1 MIKILIGNLNS
12 KIVGFLPDNVH
23 EELDDLLSYSL
34 KDAKYMKLVKMKKWD
49 GVYHLYKKNYG
60 QSFYTGLLSL
70 AEEVLK
76 KNNIP
81 YMRIDER
88 ERPEQNMPNLKFSP
102 ARFFE
107 ERPYQKFTVER
118 AIQSTRGILKIAT
131 GGGKT
136 LISGII
142 ISEIKTGP
150 FMFYTLTKDLMKQA
164 HRELSSLLNEPI
176 GKIGGGEFDVKNI
189 NICMVQTA
197 IMAVNLDNKEFNISE
212 YKYDEEDTEW
222 DENQLESAE
231 KLQTLRNLIIRTKGF
246 IVDECI
252 SGDSIIT
259 TEIGEITIKDAF
271 EKKCRYVKTY
281 DGNKIIYKPILNWWD
296 KGIKKTLTIETENGK
311 KIICTKNHLL
321 ATKRGWIRAEEIL
334 KSDKLLCANADVEQ
348 KSSTQTSTIQ
358 ENLFL
363 DINGEKEQKE
373 NGRLFIKNMLKNC
386 LSAYA
391 DAGGGLNQNI
401 KPLIYL
407 LNLEDVSTGMQNT
420 FMDMISSQTGRN
432 IISNQLME
440 KFKQLLE
447 HVLET
452 HLYYY
457 QIKDQKTIDLLLIM
471 EESRKN
477 GLTINQNFY
486 QGMEYQLKTRK
497 IQDMESYGPVCIQD
511 VCQSSQIFQSNCIK
525 MVKNIP
531 LKRYLIRSEILD
543 SHGGFVTM
551 GALGRGDTCNYIQ
564 KDIQK
569 ERIIKSQNGLEKKD
583 MDVLLDI
590 QKVEDII
597 GFLFQLYL
605 LLVSLEEYQ
614 SSSQNACNTSWQSIK
629 DISENKDCNVYDIEV
644 QDTHCFFAN
653 DILVHNCH
661 HTSCKSIKDLIAAS
675 PNAYWKFGC
684 SATPFRE
691 DGAEIMIQAMFGKKI
706 VDISATYLIKNK
718 YLIEPY
724 IIFEPIKNDTKLN
737 AYQSIYKACISGNE
751 EFNIHVA
758 DIANHMVSNGL
769 SVLILVQHYPQGE
782 ILKKLIPNTEFLTG
796 KMKGDKREEALNDL
810 KERKKLC
817 LIATTLAD
825 EGVDIPTLDAV
836 LLAGG
841 GASSTRVHQR
851 IGRTLRID
859 RASANPRDRS
869 IVIYFEHHGAKYLD
883 KHAKK
888 ARKIIKTESA
898 FHIVDSAG
906 PQYIKQEIDQIMG
919 DKSSKPFSL

>member
-88 ERPEQNMPNLKFSP
+88 ERPEQNMPNLRFSP

-246 IVDECI
+246 IVDE
-252 SGDSIIT
+252 
-259 TEIGEITIKDAF
+259 
-271 EKKCRYVKTY
+271 
-281 DGNKIIYKPILNWWD
+281 
-296 KGIKKTLTIETENGK
+296 
-311 KIICTKNHLL
+311 
-321 ATKRGWIRAEEIL
+321 
-334 KSDKLLCANADVEQ
+334 
-348 KSSTQTSTIQ
+348 
-358 ENLFL
+358 
-363 DINGEKEQKE
+363 
-373 NGRLFIKNMLKNC
+373 
-386 LSAYA
+386 
-391 DAGGGLNQNI
+391 
-401 KPLIYL
+401 
-407 LNLEDVSTGMQNT
+407 
-420 FMDMISSQTGRN
+420 
-432 IISNQLME
+432 
-440 KFKQLLE
+440 
-447 HVLET
+447 
-452 HLYYY
+452 
-457 QIKDQKTIDLLLIM
+457 
-471 EESRKN
+471 
-477 GLTINQNFY
+477 
-486 QGMEYQLKTRK
+486 
-497 IQDMESYGPVCIQD
+497 
-511 VCQSSQIFQSNCIK
+511 
-525 MVKNIP
+525 
-531 LKRYLIRSEILD
+531 
-543 SHGGFVTM
+543 
-551 GALGRGDTCNYIQ
+551 
-564 KDIQK
+564 
-569 ERIIKSQNGLEKKD
+569 
-583 MDVLLDI
+583 
-590 QKVEDII
+590 
-597 GFLFQLYL
+597 
-605 LLVSLEEYQ
+605 
-614 SSSQNACNTSWQSIK
+614 
-629 DISENKDCNVYDIEV
+629 
-644 QDTHCFFAN
+644 
-653 DILVHNCH
+653 CH